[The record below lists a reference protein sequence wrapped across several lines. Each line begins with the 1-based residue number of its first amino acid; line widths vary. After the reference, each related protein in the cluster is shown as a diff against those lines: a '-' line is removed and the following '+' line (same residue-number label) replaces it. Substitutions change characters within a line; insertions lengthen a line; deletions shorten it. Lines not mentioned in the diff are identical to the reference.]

1 MREIWGKGVELM
13 ETELLR
19 REHVNREYMI
29 GLKSRNLLMNFYLE
43 AGRGDVFESDIKD
56 IHGGWEAPTCQLRG
70 HFLGHYLSAAALRY
84 HETGDCEL
92 KAKADAIVDELYLC
106 QVDNGGE
113 WAGPIP
119 EKYLHWI
126 ARGKQVWAPQYTL
139 HKVFMGL
146 IDMAR
151 YADNQKALGIAVNFS
166 RWFDRWSE
174 QFTREQFDDILD
186 VETGG
191 MLEVWAQLYELT
203 KDEMYP
209 RLMDRYYRGR
219 LFDRLLTG
227 GDPLTNMHA
236 NTTIPEVLGCARA
249 YEVTGDE
256 KWRRIAEAY
265 WRCAVDERGAY
276 VTGGQTCGEI
286 WSPKMQLAERLGEKA
301 QEHCT
306 VYNMMRLAHFLFRW
320 TGDPAYMDYYER
332 NLVNGIMA
340 QAHWQGK
347 FTHGAKSDHPD
358 HGLLTYFLPMN
369 PGAVKGW
376 ASETGDFFC
385 CHGSMVQANMQLGR
399 GIFFEDGG
407 EIYLT
412 QYLDSKAEIALGDRT
427 INVTQRRDA
436 LTGLL
441 SLSSENAGRQP
452 FSDVTNQYPHQPD
465 RHVQRIRVDMEAPA
479 RFSLNLRMPWWLS
492 GKPTLTLNGAPLDIS
507 FETGCFARIDRE
519 WQPGDELSLTMPMAV
534 TAEPLPDKPDMV
546 AFLYGPTALVGLCD
560 GQRALHVGGAR
571 PESLLVHDN
580 EREWSNWKSSFR
592 TTGQTED
599 IRFIPF
605 NQVGYERYSVYFP
618 ISR

>member
-1 MREIWGKGVELM
+1 MREIWGKGVKLM
-13 ETELLR
+13 EAELLR

-29 GLKSRNLLMNFYLE
+29 GLKNRNLMMNFYLE
-43 AGRGDVFESDIKD
+43 AGRGDIFESDIKD

-106 QVDNGGE
+106 QADNGGE

-151 YADNQKALGIAVNFS
+151 YADNPKALEIAVNFS
-166 RWFDRWSE
+166 KWFDRWSE

-219 LFDRLLTG
+219 LFDRLLAG

-320 TGDPAYMDYYER
+320 TGNPAYMDYYER

-340 QAHWQGK
+340 QAYWQGK
-347 FTHGAKSDHPD
+347 FTHGARSDHPD

-385 CHGSMVQANMQLGR
+385 CHGTLVQANAQLGR
-399 GIFFEDGG
+399 GIFFQNGQD
-407 EIYLT
+407 IYLT
-412 QYLDSKAEIALGDRT
+412 QYLDSKAEIPMDGGTVT
-427 INVTQRRDA
+427 ITQRRDA

-441 SLSSENAGRQP
+441 SLSSENAGRQSI
-452 FSDVTNQYPHQPD
+452 SDVTNQYPHQPD
-465 RHVQRIRVDMEAPA
+465 RHVQRIRVDLDEPA

-492 GKPTLTLNGAPLDIS
+492 GTPELTLNGAPMEIS
-507 FETGCFARIDRE
+507 FEPGRFARIERE
-519 WQPGDELSLTMPMAV
+519 WQTGDELSLTMPMAV
-534 TAEPLPDKPDMV
+534 TAEPLPDRPDMV
-546 AFLYGPTALVGLCD
+546 AFLYGPTALAGLCD
-560 GQRALHVGGAR
+560 GQRALRVGGAR

-592 TTGQTED
+592 TTGQAED
-599 IRFIPF
+599 IRFIPL
-605 NQVGYERYSVYFP
+605 NQVGYERYAVYFP
-618 ISR
+618 IAR

>member
-347 FTHGAKSDHPD
+347 FTHGEKSDHPD